1 MNKDNIDS
9 IKEMIEKDK
18 SEVSNIINQMELT
31 KTIDEGF
38 LEYSYKDQILIKYN
52 DKNYFEFQTKDD
64 AISSNFIDV
73 GFLYEENN
81 TIKEVQSLK
90 FYSFQSIIKACD
102 ILNFIKPLVTSV
114 KMTRKEIKSKG
125 FDKDYKKSLFAQ
137 LIRYKII
144 KNIYIAELDET
155 QSIMESDFIN
165 KKKKSCKLAKDSN
178 QILSNLYEYSN
189 MIEFYEFFGICFL
202 GNKNN
207 INKENKFFFINN
219 KKRNEFIE
227 TLNNFFKGNFSYN
240 ILYILGPMSS
250 GKSTTLIHFKN
261 LSNFPIIYI
270 NLKVLNFL
278 QGKEKLNIFFNET
291 LLFFKDYNSQKKF
304 FLKEINDKDDLDN
317 IKTNEIII
325 IFVKKLMNK
334 VSNLKLIIDQY
345 KEEYDEEGKLKKELI
360 SIFKKNNNSKL
371 LLSSS
376 INDFD
381 IREFI
386 INNIYKISI
395 KNIKENNL
403 ENIKALY
410 VNELFNLNIDNII
423 CSKKKKEIMKEFGF
437 LPRMVNKILNIEEEE
452 IFNFKEKEQKN
463 ITKKINEFLLLNKIE
478 KELFFNAYFTNKE
491 NEESNQILNKEKFQ
505 KLIIYLP
512 LKYFVIKTISD
523 NEYKINSIFPLVD
536 DTIEEIFVNNLSNLI
551 LKLDSLPSGLKG
563 YIFEYAVINS
573 IEKKYKNII
582 IKKVKNIYRINCEA
596 ESKID
601 FNEDFNDEFIYSI
614 RQTNFRG
621 NYYDFTL
628 YFPKEKKLILIQI
641 SLHKELKDIIT
652 REILQENCKEIMK
665 NINFENKIL
674 SENDI
679 YFYYVIPNIKKE
691 NDPDYNE
698 KMNKFVSYLN
708 IYKYEYFEYNI
719 EKNNFDNFE
728 INFEKFNAKI
738 FNNIH
743 PVIKELD
750 FLNKKR
756 TLEIDN
762 IKIKFQK
769 KLSSKK
775 YHNENFLEENE
786 KEILNYFDNNIDIY
800 NRFLKYCELN
810 NEQMLFI
817 IKKITVFRDIFLDKP
832 FFLVMKVNKNFIFL
846 HKVGDKFLLENL
858 SEANAIENNLIID
871 ISYIYNY
878 KKYCLFIITYKKES
892 IKYYT
897 KNKSIK
903 NDKEKNS
910 KTNKK

>member
-1 MNKDNIDS
+1 
-9 IKEMIEKDK
+9 
-18 SEVSNIINQMELT
+18 
-31 KTIDEGF
+31 
-38 LEYSYKDQILIKYN
+38 
-52 DKNYFEFQTKDD
+52 
-64 AISSNFIDV
+64 
-73 GFLYEENN
+73 
-81 TIKEVQSLK
+81 
-90 FYSFQSIIKACD
+90 
-102 ILNFIKPLVTSV
+102 
-114 KMTRKEIKSKG
+114 
-125 FDKDYKKSLFAQ
+125 
-137 LIRYKII
+137 
-144 KNIYIAELDET
+144 
-155 QSIMESDFIN
+155 
-165 KKKKSCKLAKDSN
+165 
-178 QILSNLYEYSN
+178 
-189 MIEFYEFFGICFL
+189 
-202 GNKNN
+202 
-207 INKENKFFFINN
+207 
-219 KKRNEFIE
+219 
-227 TLNNFFKGNFSYN
+227 
-240 ILYILGPMSS
+240 
-250 GKSTTLIHFKN
+250 
-261 LSNFPIIYI
+261 
-270 NLKVLNFL
+270 
-278 QGKEKLNIFFNET
+278 
-291 LLFFKDYNSQKKF
+291 
-304 FLKEINDKDDLDN
+304 
-317 IKTNEIII
+317 
-325 IFVKKLMNK
+325 
-334 VSNLKLIIDQY
+334 
-345 KEEYDEEGKLKKELI
+345 
-360 SIFKKNNNSKL
+360 
-371 LLSSS
+371 
-376 INDFD
+376 
-381 IREFI
+381 
-386 INNIYKISI
+386 
-395 KNIKENNL
+395 
-403 ENIKALY
+403 
-410 VNELFNLNIDNII
+410 
-423 CSKKKKEIMKEFGF
+423 MKEFGF

-621 NYYDFTL
+621 INYD
-628 YFPKEKKLILIQI
+628 
-641 SLHKELKDIIT
+641 LKDIIS

-691 NDPDYNE
+691 NDLDYNK

-762 IKIKFQK
+762 IKIKYQK

-817 IKKITVFRDIFLDKP
+817 INKITVFRDIFLDKP
-832 FFLVMKVNKNFIFL
+832 FFLVMKVNKNYIFL
-846 HKVGDKFLLENL
+846 HKKGNKFLLENL
-858 SEANAIENNLIID
+858 SKVNAKENNLITD

-878 KKYCLFIITYKKES
+878 KKYCLFIITKKES

-897 KNKSIK
+897 KNKAIK
-903 NDKEKNS
+903 NDKEKNP